1 MDFDEFENDYN
12 LNNDNDDNE
21 NEEDMGDN
29 YEENDE
35 EINEDNYMD
44 NNMDNY
50 IDNNLQEDNND
61 YNNFNNEDE
70 NGNFDENENFNENGN
85 ENYNEND
92 LYAMNM
98 ENIKLKDKNQKLTQ
112 LLYQKNNEI
121 TNLKANFSNQYQI
134 MNQNLNKYKMIA
146 QKYASL
152 QNEINMTK
160 QKYLKEIKMKNKIIS
175 DLQKGV
181 EVKDLKISNLTLEE
195 NQNSNLIFTIVQQ
208 IKSIQQNFLEEP
220 DSDKLN
226 QEDFQKLDN
235 DQQIQF
241 LLNEIKIFSE
251 KLMEYKNINM
261 LEVVRLRNILD
272 STNKKYAN
280 IKDQN
285 YSEII
290 DLKKALTNN
299 NINDINFPEC
309 SLNDDEEKRK
319 NNLFNIIKSLVKY
332 IINNKNI
339 KENNNNID
347 EELKKRLKEMSE
359 LLSKNSQNLSI
370 STKNNA
376 ELKAKYDELKEKYD
390 NLEKTKETEKKK
402 LINDLNKK
410 NQQIKSLEHINTR
423 LSNQIN
429 ENKIEDQKVN
439 NRKPLPKYGK
449 IAKGKNNKRTKENNI
464 GTINLFIKDDKSEKD
479 LELFLNKFTN
489 GEYGTFDKDN
499 NNINNNENID
509 LEDLKNEIDE
519 FNKKLNKDLNLED
532 KK

>member
-12 LNNDNDDNE
+12 LNNNNDDNE
-21 NEEDMGDN
+21 EDIGDN

-70 NGNFDENENFNENGN
+70 NGNFDENENFNENDN

-152 QNEINMTK
+152 QNEIHMTK

-272 STNKKYAN
+272 SSNKKYEN

-290 DLKKALTNN
+290 DLKKALTKN

-309 SLNDDEEKRK
+309 SLN
-319 NNLFNIIKSLVKY
+319 
-332 IINNKNI
+332 KNI
-339 KENNNNID
+339 KENNNNNID

-439 NRKPLPKYGK
+439 NRKRLPKYGK
-449 IAKGKNNKRTKENNI
+449 IAKGKNNKKIKENNI

-499 NNINNNENID
+499 NNNINNENID